1 MNYLSKTLM
10 DKKRGM
16 DGREIDIDSQ
26 QPVLKKEI
34 NQIQYIT
41 YFTLFYLAAFRSP
54 IHVHN

>member
-1 MNYLSKTLM
+1 MV
-10 DKKRGM
+10 KKRGM